1 MKRSLFPIFI
11 LSLVVFVSCK
21 KDPAIPADQT
31 ITVELPS
38 YFPSPVYTFENNT
51 FTQDGFELGRMLF
64 YDPVLSLDSTVSCA
78 TCHQQFAAF
87 SNFDHATSHGINSLF
102 GNRNTPALYNLI
114 WKTNF
119 MWDGGVNN
127 LEIQPINPITNP
139 IEMGETLENV
149 LMKLNRQKKYI
160 DKVKL
165 AFSADTIDSEKLLK
179 SLAQF
184 MGAMSSNNTKYDD
197 YLQGKSDALNSS
209 ELSGLNIFRVQCA
222 SCHAEP
228 LLTNNGFGNNGLDL
242 AFSDSGRQKITQLA
256 EDAGKFKIPSLR
268 NIAVTLP
275 YMHDGRFNTLEEVV
289 DHYSNGIVSSAT
301 VDSTLPIGGF
311 QFSGQQKSDLINF
324 LNTLTDDDYLHDARF
339 SDPAFQ

>member
-1 MKRSLFPIFI
+1 MKRNLFPLFIF
-11 LSLVVFVSCK
+11 SLVFFVSCK
-21 KDPAIPADQT
+21 KDPAIPVDQT
-31 ITVELPS
+31 IEVEQPS
-38 YFPSPVYTFENNT
+38 YFPSPVYTFDNNT

-87 SNFDHATSHGINSLF
+87 SNFDHPTSHGINSLF
-102 GNRNTPALYNLI
+102 GKRNTPALYNLI

-165 AFSADTIDSEKLLK
+165 AFGVDSIDSQKLLK

-184 MGAMSSNNTKYDD
+184 MGAMSSNNTRYDD
-197 YLQGKSDALNSS
+197 YLQGKPDAFNSS
-209 ELSGLNIFRVQCA
+209 ELSGLNIFKEKCA

-228 LLTNNGFGNNGLDL
+228 LLTNNGFVNNGLDSI
-242 AFSDSGRQKITQLA
+242 FSDSGRQKITQLA

-289 DHYSNGIVSSAT
+289 DHYSNGIVSSTT

-311 QFSGQQKSDLINF
+311 QFSVQQKTDLIIF
-324 LNTLTDDDYLHDARF
+324 LNTLTDDDFLHDARF